1 MRSRRCAKLDH
12 LAEGSVSPAW
22 AWAGLL
28 GRRDPGRQKCRGA
41 LVHEAI
47 RILRA
52 CWSEEKPST
61 WESSLNGDRRGPQP
75 PRKRIPIWVG
85 GHTPR
90 ALRRVAE
97 LGDGWHAAFTPPDAF
112 ERDIARLRAE
122 CGKVNRRFDDLAITL
137 RVGLSFRDT
146 PGGADRKPLQGT
158 PDQSRRIRRYQAL
171 GVGSFLL
178 EARYRDLDD
187 MVAIFER
194 FAREIRSAVEASPRR
209 A

>member
-1 MRSRRCAKLDH
+1 M
-12 LAEGSVSPAW
+12 V
-22 AWAGLL
+22 
-28 GRRDPGRQKCRGA
+28 
-41 LVHEAI
+41 
-47 RILRA
+47 
-52 CWSEEKPST
+52 
-61 WESSLNGDRRGPQP
+61 PQP
-75 PRKRIPIWVG
+75 PRKSIPIWVG

-97 LGDGWHAAFTPPDAF
+97 LGDGWHAAFTPPEAF
-112 ERDIARLRAE
+112 ARDIQRLREE
-122 CGKVNRRFDDLAITL
+122 CGKRSRPFEELAITL

-158 PDQSRRIRRYQAL
+158 PDQIIADIQRYREL

-194 FAREIRSAVEASPRR
+194 FAREIRPAVAARPRR
-209 A
+209 T